1 MISEEVYNI
10 PQQIRVLFIIINF
23 INFGIPM
30 FVDVV
35 FSEKRSSIDKSRV
48 IKVGWFLLLV
58 DSRILR
64 TKIVSNLL

>member
-10 PQQIRVLFIIINF
+10 PQQIRVLFIVINF

-58 DSRILR
+58 DSRILP

>member
-10 PQQIRVLFIIINF
+10 PQQIRVLFIVINF